1 MGSLPVKPNANA
13 VVIDPR
19 DPKIVFVAGASGV
32 FRSTD
37 AGLNWEPRGQ
47 GLGANT
53 PASAGADVAALAL
66 NPSQPDT
73 LFAATADGLLYR
85 SDDAAQSWKPVS
97 MTSSR

>member
-13 VVIDPR
+13 IVVDPR
-19 DPKIVFVAGASGV
+19 DPKIVFVAGASGI

-47 GLGANT
+47 GLGSTNVV
-53 PASAGADVAALAL
+53 SLAL

-97 MTSSR
+97 TTSSR

>member
-47 GLGANT
+47 GLN
-53 PASAGADVAALAL
+53 GADVAALAL

-85 SDDAAQSWKPVS
+85 SDDAAQSWKPVPT
-97 MTSSR
+97 TSSR